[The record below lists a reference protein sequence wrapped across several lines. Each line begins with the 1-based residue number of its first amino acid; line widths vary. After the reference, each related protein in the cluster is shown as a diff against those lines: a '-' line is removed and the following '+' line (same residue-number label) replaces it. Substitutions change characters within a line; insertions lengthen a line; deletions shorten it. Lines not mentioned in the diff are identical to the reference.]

1 MNSKLKTKIQ
11 EKLESAD
18 ETIEILRKTLDDV
31 QLAVEEHSV
40 RITDIE
46 SLKMEQIDPQDE
58 RIRELDTV
66 KDLAPRKPK
75 I

>member
-1 MNSKLKTKIQ
+1 MNSKLKKKIQ

-46 SLKMEQIDPQDE
+46 SLKMEQIDPQDSE
-58 RIRELDTV
+58 SVNSTR
-66 KDLAPRKPK
+66 
-75 I
+75 

>member
-1 MNSKLKTKIQ
+1 MNSKLKKKIQ